1 MLSIF
6 LEIGMIVILASALGY
21 VMKLLKQP
29 LIPAY
34 VLAGLIIGPVL
45 GLAGSDEVVVAM
57 SDIGIAMLLFI
68 VGLEIDF
75 KKLKSVGKVA
85 VFGGMI
91 NSFFLFSLGFI
102 LATLL
107 AFSSAD
113 SLYLGLMVAFGSTM
127 VIVKLLSDNREL
139 DTLHGRILI
148 GILLMEDL
156 ISVIVLSS
164 ISGGSIG
171 LSLMKFGALIGAA
184 FLMGRFVLP
193 SVFKNGAKHPE
204 LLFLL
209 SLSTC
214 FGFAALALWMGI
226 SMAIGAFVAGLTIA
240 NLPYRVEIIS
250 RVRSLRDFFA
260 TIFFVSLG
268 MQVAIPSLGALVL
281 PFLLFFAAVTLAK
294 PFMLMNIIS
303 LFGYN
308 KKVSF
313 LSGVSMAQISEFAL
327 IITALGRSLGHVSD
341 SVFTLAILL
350 AISTIT
356 LSSYALKYDSQLF
369 KLVGERL
376 HFLNRWDNGQDDARA
391 GKKKDI
397 VVCGYNRIGFNIVQ
411 ALRRLDKSFV
421 VVDYNPE
428 IIRQLSAKNIPCI
441 YGDVGDVDVL
451 DKLEL
456 GHVKMVVSTIPE
468 QSDTSLLIKKTREL
482 NQEAAVIVTA
492 SQLNEAL
499 LLYSQGADYVVLPH
513 FLGGAHASK
522 LVESFSENPINIIN
536 ERLKHIEE
544 LQVREEMGHEHPTH
558 G

>member
-1 MLSIF
+1 MQSIF
-6 LEIGMIVILASALGY
+6 LEIGLIVTLASVLGY

-34 VLAGLIIGPVL
+34 VMAGLIVGPIF
-45 GLAGSDEVVVAM
+45 GLVSSNEVVGAM

-75 KKLKSVGKVA
+75 KKLRDVGKVA
-85 VFGGMI
+85 IFGGLI
-91 NSFFLFSLGFI
+91 NSSFLFALGFI

-107 AFSSAD
+107 AFSAAD
-113 SLYLGLMVAFGSTM
+113 SLYLGLIIAFGSTM
-127 VIVKLLSDNREL
+127 VVVKLLSDKREL
-139 DTLHGRILI
+139 DTLHGRILV

-156 ISVIVLSS
+156 ISVIVLSA
-164 ISGGSIG
+164 ISRGSIA
-171 LSLMKFGALIGAA
+171 LSLLKFGALVVVA
-184 FLMGRFVLP
+184 FISGRFVLP
-193 SVFKNGAKHPE
+193 TILKNGAKHPE

-214 FGFAALALWMGI
+214 FSFAALALALGI
-226 SMAIGAFVAGLTIA
+226 SMAIGAFMAGLTIA

-268 MQVAIPSLGALVL
+268 MQVGLPSLGRLIL
-281 PFLLFFAAVTLAK
+281 PFLVFFIAVTLAK
-294 PFMLMNIIS
+294 PFMLMNIVS

-313 LSGVSMAQISEFAL
+313 LSAVSMAQISEFAL
-327 IITALGRSLGHVSD
+327 IITALGRSLGQVSD

-356 LSSYALKYDSQLF
+356 LSSYAFKYDNQLF
-369 KLVGERL
+369 QLLNSRL
-376 HFLNRWDNGQDDARA
+376 HFLNRWDNGRNEAID
-391 GKKKDI
+391 GKKRDI
-397 VVCGYNRIGFNIVQ
+397 VVCGYNRIGFNIVDSLQ
-411 ALRRLDKSFV
+411 RLNKNFV

-428 IIRQLSAKNIPCI
+428 IIKQLTARNIPCI

-451 DKLEL
+451 ERLEL
-456 GHVKMVVSTIPE
+456 GNVRMVVSTVPDAA
-468 QSDTSLLIKKTREL
+468 DTSLLIKKTREQ

-499 LLYSQGADYVVLPH
+499 QLYTEGADYVVLPH
-513 FLGGAHASK
+513 FLGGVHASK
-522 LVESFSENPINIIN
+522 LIESFNEDPINIIN

-544 LQVREEMGHEHPTH
+544 LQIREEMGHEHPTH
-558 G
+558 Q

>member
-6 LEIGMIVILASALGY
+6 LEIGMIVILASVLAY
-21 VMKLLKQP
+21 VMKQLKQP

-34 VLAGLIIGPVL
+34 VLAGLIMGPIL
-45 GLAGSDEVVVAM
+45 GLVGSDEIVTVM

-75 KKLKSVGKVA
+75 KKLRDIGKVA
-85 VFGGMI
+85 VFGGLI
-91 NSFFLFSLGFI
+91 NSFFLFALGFI
-102 LATLL
+102 VATLL
-107 AFSSAD
+107 SFGTTESLYMGLVIAFSS
-113 SLYLGLMVAFGSTM
+113 TM
-127 VIVKLLSDNREL
+127 VVVKLLSDNREL

-164 ISGGSIG
+164 ISGGNVGMSV
-171 LSLMKFGALIGAA
+171 LKFGALIGVA
-184 FLMGRFVLP
+184 FFLGRFVLP
-193 SVFKNGAKHPE
+193 TVFKNGAKHPE

-214 FGFAALALWMGI
+214 FGFAAFALYMGI
-226 SMAIGAFVAGLTIA
+226 SMAIGAFVAGITIA

-268 MQVAIPSLGALVL
+268 MQVAIPSLGTLLV
-281 PFLLFFAAVTLAK
+281 PFLMFFVAVMVIK
-294 PFMLMNIIS
+294 PFMLMNVIS

-313 LSGVSMAQISEFAL
+313 LSGVSMTQISEFAL
-327 IITALGRSLGHVSD
+327 IIAALGRSLGQISD
-341 SVFTLAILL
+341 SVFTLAIML

-356 LSSYALKYDSQLF
+356 VSSYALKYDNQLF
-369 KLVGERL
+369 QRL
-376 HFLNRWDNGQDDARA
+376 NSRIHFLERWDNGHGEMPD
-391 GKKKDI
+391 GKKRDI
-397 VVCGYNRIGFNIVQ
+397 VVCGYNRIGFNIVE
-411 ALRRLDKSFV
+411 ALQRMNKSFV

-428 IIRQLSAKNIPCI
+428 IIGKLTSKNIPCI

-451 DKLEL
+451 ERL
-456 GHVKMVVSTIPE
+456 GLDQVKMVVSTIPE
-468 QSDTSLLIKKTREL
+468 VSDTLLLMKKVREQ

-499 LLYSQGADYVVLPH
+499 QLYSHGADYVVLPH
-513 FLGGAHASK
+513 FLGGTHASR
-522 LVESFSENPINIIN
+522 LVESFTEDPINIIN

-544 LQVREEMGHEHPTH
+544 LQIREEMGHEHPTH
-558 G
+558 S